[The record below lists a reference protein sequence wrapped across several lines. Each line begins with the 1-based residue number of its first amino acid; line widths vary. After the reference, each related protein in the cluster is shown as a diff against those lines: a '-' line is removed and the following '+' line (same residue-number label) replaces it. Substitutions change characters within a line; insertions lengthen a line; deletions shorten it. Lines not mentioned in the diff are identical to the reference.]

1 MVVDLYEPQYLAL
14 IVFGG
19 FVALSFVV
27 YAFSAFG
34 IQEKSYEQAV
44 AEQRARLEKEQIQQR
59 EGKRQKR
66 KQFFEKKKRER
77 EKHDSSPGILRQEVA
92 QAIDPYVEEVEQAPP
107 TPPPVKEEK
116 VKPEKVKPSP
126 KKPKQPKPPKQS
138 PVEETIFEAKPAPVQ
153 ETLPPPKEA
162 HTTKSKPPKV
172 VEEQVQKK
180 EAPVVAAAAPPL
192 ASPSKAKAKA
202 KTAAGDGDPSALKGK
217 TLISAVKS
225 APLKDAE
232 IQQLIEILLNRQGGS
247 ASADDWVKANQRND
261 PVSALKKQLQEK
273 EQALHNEMLL
283 AQAASQKVKELRH
296 ELNHQKEHSGSV
308 ETQFKMKLDSQAREI
323 EAFHVRMQQSHD
335 SHTHDTQALQARIK
349 QLQTVLD
356 ESKVDVVNQLR
367 EENNRLKTEAGHA
380 AQQKEQLMGQELA
393 RLQTELQKVQSKLT
407 STEDLMRQGEEHR
420 RTLETQNN
428 QFKQQRSSE
437 QRESEAALS
446 KRLAEVGEELRKAE
460 AHNQSLAQAM
470 EAANGETEKF
480 KGQVTELR
488 RLDGDR
494 NNTLQAIQAKLKES
508 ECQCQNLEGKV
519 RTVESQLA
527 EKEQQKTQAVQEVEN
542 LKKEKDSLQ
551 EMLRTQEK
559 RSEAEGQ
566 EAPPPAN
573 GDVTQT
579 DSAPKEPSILL
590 KEHNNLLADK
600 TKAIEGLEQE
610 LNSSKSELTQLQS
623 LIEQQK
629 QRNNNLREKNR
640 KLMEVVSAAEQ
651 SRAENAGQ
659 TAKTLKDEIQTAI
672 VKEQSSVKT
681 VLERLFPTVTLEPS
695 QDNKDWLAK
704 FEEQAGQVLSSQSSS
719 NSQVDEYVLKVNT
732 LEAEKEQLS
741 SQCQHYQSVL
751 ADTGSYWSNWLML
764 QEGMVNKL
772 QQSVETEEERFKGRI
787 HTLEA
792 EKEQLDRKCKEL
804 QGAGVSR
811 GGQEALKR
819 LEDKNRELSD
829 QNEELERRVE
839 SAEERLDAAEA
850 RLRDRI
856 GEMEKEKVQLTAQ
869 CHHYQVVLKETEAIL
884 NKLQSSVETE
894 EVKWEERLNQ
904 TESNLGQAKS
914 EVNSLQ
920 QELASLSSSQSQA
933 HKTTENSRLSSEL
946 EEAQATI
953 ETLRRDQEAAA
964 SNYETTSQE
973 LEELKTQLHQL
984 KEQLEAANQRVE
996 QSHDREEENQ
1006 ETKNRLSSSEAEV
1019 KRLSADL
1026 EQAKAKLS
1034 DLQSKVTSADGQ
1046 GEEVKALQK
1055 QLAESQS
1062 RLDAS
1067 EKEISSLKEAAAS
1080 APAGGDDGAKEKLI
1094 KALIE
1099 AEEKASAQQKE
1110 IATLNDNLKKEKTLT
1125 QDLGKAAAKLQ
1136 AMLKKTQTALN
1147 TEKDTVAKL
1156 KMQNGAK
1163 EGAQG
1168 STSLTESQVEL
1179 QLADAANE
1187 ETKQADGTGV

>member
-92 QAIDPYVEEVEQAPP
+92 QAIDPYVEEMEQAPP
-107 TPPPVKEEK
+107 SPPPVKEEK

-172 VEEQVQKK
+172 VEEQVQKN
-180 EAPVVAAAAPPL
+180 EAPEVAAAAPPL

-202 KTAAGDGDPSALKGK
+202 KTAAGDGEPSALKGK

-308 ETQFKMKLDSQAREI
+308 ETQFKMKLESQAREI

-356 ESKVDVVNQLR
+356 DSKVDVVNQLR

-437 QRESEAALS
+437 QRESEAAVS

-460 AHNQSLAQAM
+460 ARNQSLAQAM

-629 QRNNNLREKNR
+629 QRNN
-640 KLMEVVSAAEQ
+640 
-651 SRAENAGQ
+651 
-659 TAKTLKDEIQTAI
+659 DEIQTAV
-672 VKEQSSVKT
+672 VKEQSTVKT

-704 FEEQAGQVLSSQSSS
+704 FEEQAGQVLNSQSSS

-751 ADTGSYWSNWLML
+751 ADT
-764 QEGMVNKL
+764 EGMVDKL
-772 QQSVETEEERFKGRI
+772 QQSVESEEERFKGRI

-819 LEDKNRELSD
+819 LEDKNSELSD

-839 SAEERLDAAEA
+839 SAEERLDTAEA

-914 EVNSLQ
+914 EVDSLQ
-920 QELASLSSSQSQA
+920 EELASLSSSQSQ
-933 HKTTENSRLSSEL
+933 TTENSRLSSEL

-953 ETLRRDQEAAA
+953 ETLRRDQQAAA

-1026 EQAKAKLS
+1026 EQAKASLS
-1034 DLQSKVTSADGQ
+1034 DLQSKITSSEGQ

-1067 EKEISSLKEAAAS
+1067 EKEISSLKEAAAA
-1080 APAGGDDGAKEKLI
+1080 APAGGDDGAKEKLN
-1094 KALIE
+1094 KALSE
-1099 AEEKASAQQKE
+1099 AEEKAAAQQKE
-1110 IATLNDNLKKEKTLT
+1110 IATLNDNLKKERTLT

-1136 AMLKKTQTALN
+1136 AMLKKTQTSLN
-1147 TEKDTVAKL
+1147 TEKETVAKL
-1156 KMQNGAK
+1156 KMQSGAK
-1163 EGAQG
+1163 EGAQE

>member
-92 QAIDPYVEEVEQAPP
+92 QAIDPYVEEMEQAPP
-107 TPPPVKEEK
+107 SPPPVKEEK

-172 VEEQVQKK
+172 VEEQVQKN
-180 EAPVVAAAAPPL
+180 EAPEVAAAAPPL

-202 KTAAGDGDPSALKGK
+202 KTAAGDGEPSALKGK

-308 ETQFKMKLDSQAREI
+308 ETQFKMKLESQAREI

-356 ESKVDVVNQLR
+356 DSKVDVVNQLR

-437 QRESEAALS
+437 QRESEAAVS

-460 AHNQSLAQAM
+460 ARNQSLAQAM

-659 TAKTLKDEIQTAI
+659 TAKTLKDEIQTAV
-672 VKEQSSVKT
+672 VKEQSTVKT

-704 FEEQAGQVLSSQSSS
+704 FEEQAGQVLNSQSSS

-751 ADTGSYWSNWLML
+751 ADT
-764 QEGMVNKL
+764 
-772 QQSVETEEERFKGRI
+772 
-787 HTLEA
+787 
-792 EKEQLDRKCKEL
+792 
-804 QGAGVSR
+804 
-811 GGQEALKR
+811 
-819 LEDKNRELSD
+819 
-829 QNEELERRVE
+829 
-839 SAEERLDAAEA
+839 
-850 RLRDRI
+850 
-856 GEMEKEKVQLTAQ
+856 
-869 CHHYQVVLKETEAIL
+869 EAIL

-914 EVNSLQ
+914 EVDSLQ
-920 QELASLSSSQSQA
+920 EELASLSSSQSQ
-933 HKTTENSRLSSEL
+933 KTTENSRLSSEL

-953 ETLRRDQEAAA
+953 ETLRRDQQAAA

-1026 EQAKAKLS
+1026 EQAKASLS
-1034 DLQSKVTSADGQ
+1034 DLQSKITSSEGQ

-1067 EKEISSLKEAAAS
+1067 EKEISSLKEAAAA
-1080 APAGGDDGAKEKLI
+1080 APAGGDDGAKEKLN
-1094 KALIE
+1094 KALSE
-1099 AEEKASAQQKE
+1099 AEEKAAAQQKE
-1110 IATLNDNLKKEKTLT
+1110 IATLNDNLKKERTLT

-1136 AMLKKTQTALN
+1136 AMLKKTQTSLN
-1147 TEKDTVAKL
+1147 TEKETVAKL
-1156 KMQNGAK
+1156 KMQSGAK
-1163 EGAQG
+1163 EG
-1168 STSLTESQVEL
+1168 
-1179 QLADAANE
+1179 
-1187 ETKQADGTGV
+1187 TKQADGTGV

>member
-1 MVVDLYEPQYLAL
+1 MVVDLYEPQTLAL
-14 IVFGG
+14 VVFGG

-27 YAFSAFG
+27 YLFSAFG

-44 AEQRARLEKEQIQQR
+44 AEQRARLEKEQVQQR

-107 TPPPVKEEK
+107 SPPPVKEEK
-116 VKPEKVKPSP
+116 VKPA
-126 KKPKQPKPPKQS
+126 KKPKQPKPPKQA
-138 PVEETIFEAKPAPVQ
+138 PVEEIIFEAKPAPVQ
-153 ETLPPPKEA
+153 ETVAPPKET

-172 VEEQVQKK
+172 VEEQVQKR
-180 EAPVVAAAAPPL
+180 EAPVVHAAAPPQ
-192 ASPSKAKAKA
+192 ASPAKTKT
-202 KTAAGDGDPSALKGK
+202 KTRTAAGDGEPPALRGK
-217 TLISAVKS
+217 PLISAVKS

-247 ASADDWVKANQRND
+247 ASADDWVKANQRSD

-308 ETQFKMKLDSQAREI
+308 EAQYKMKLESQAREV
-323 EAFHVRMQQSHD
+323 EAFHARMQQSHE
-335 SHTHDTQALQARIK
+335 SHTHESQALQARIK
-349 QLQTVLD
+349 QLQSMLD

-380 AQQKEQLMGQELA
+380 SSQKEQLMGQELA

-407 STEDLMRQGEEHR
+407 STEGQLRQGEEVR

-437 QRESEAALS
+437 QREGEAAMS
-446 KRLAEVGEELRKAE
+446 KRLAEVSEGLRKEE
-460 AHNQSLAQAM
+460 ARNQSLAQAM
-470 EAANGETEKF
+470 EAAKGETDNF
-480 KGQVTELR
+480 KGQVSELR

-494 NNTLQAIQAKLKES
+494 NTTLQAIQAKLKDS

-527 EKEQQKTQAVQEVEN
+527 EKEQQKSKAVQEVET
-542 LKKEKDSLQ
+542 LRKEKDSLQ

-566 EAPPPAN
+566 EAPPTAN

-590 KEHNNLLADK
+590 KEHNVMLADK
-600 TKAIEGLEQE
+600 TKAIEGLEEQ
-610 LNSSKSELTQLQS
+610 LNSSKTELSTLQAV
-623 LIEQQK
+623 IEQSK

-640 KLMEVVSAAEQ
+640 KLMDVVSAAEK

-659 TAKTLKDEIQTAI
+659 TSETLKDEIQAAI

-681 VLERLFPTVTLEPS
+681 VLEKLFPSVSLGTS
-695 QDNKDWLAK
+695 QDNKNWLNK
-704 FEEQAGQVLSSQSSS
+704 FEEDASKVLSSKSSS
-719 NSQVDEYVLKVNT
+719 NSQVEEYVLKVNT

-751 ADTGSYWSNWLML
+751 ADT
-764 QEGMVNKL
+764 
-772 QQSVETEEERFKGRI
+772 
-787 HTLEA
+787 
-792 EKEQLDRKCKEL
+792 
-804 QGAGVSR
+804 
-811 GGQEALKR
+811 
-819 LEDKNRELSD
+819 
-829 QNEELERRVE
+829 E
-839 SAEERLDAAEA
+839 S
-850 RLRDRI
+850 
-856 GEMEKEKVQLTAQ
+856 
-869 CHHYQVVLKETEAIL
+869 IL
-884 NKLQSSVETE
+884 NKLQSSVESE
-894 EVKWEERLNQ
+894 EINWEEKLNQ

-920 QELASLSSSQSQA
+920 EELASLSSTESQLA
-933 HKTTENSRLSSEL
+933 ERYEIPYMKTTENSRLASDL
-946 EEAQATI
+946 EEAQTTI
-953 ETLRRDQEAAA
+953 ETLRRDQESAA
-964 SNYETTSQE
+964 SSYETTSHE
-973 LEELKTQLHQL
+973 LEALKAQLHQL

-996 QSHDREEENQ
+996 QSHDKEEKNE
-1006 ETKNRLSSSEAEV
+1006 ETKNKLSSSEAEV
-1019 KRLSADL
+1019 KRVSAEL
-1026 EQAKAKLS
+1026 EQAKASLA
-1034 DLQSKVTSADGQ
+1034 DLQSKVASSESQ
-1046 GEEVKALQK
+1046 GEGVSALQK
-1055 QLAESQS
+1055 QLAEAKS
-1062 RLDAS
+1062 RSEAA
-1067 EKEISSLKEAAAS
+1067 EKEVSSLKEAAAA
-1080 APAGGDDGAKEKLI
+1080 APAGGDDGAKEKLA
-1094 KALIE
+1094 K
-1099 AEEKASAQQKE
+1099 AEEKAAAQQKE
-1110 IATLNDNLKKEKTLT
+1110 LTTLNESLKKEKSLT

-1136 AMLKKTQTALN
+1136 VMLKKTQTALN
-1147 TEKDTVAKL
+1147 TEKETVAKL
-1156 KMQNGAK
+1156 KMQNGAAK
-1163 EGAQG
+1163 EVSKQAEG

>member
-1 MVVDLYEPQYLAL
+1 MVVDLYEPQTLAL
-14 IVFGG
+14 VVFGG

-27 YAFSAFG
+27 YLFSAFG

-44 AEQRARLEKEQIQQR
+44 AEQRARLEKEQVQQR

-107 TPPPVKEEK
+107 SPPPVKEEK
-116 VKPEKVKPSP
+116 VKPA
-126 KKPKQPKPPKQS
+126 KKPKQPKPPKQA
-138 PVEETIFEAKPAPVQ
+138 PVEEIIFEAKPAPVQ
-153 ETLPPPKEA
+153 ETVAPPKET

-172 VEEQVQKK
+172 VEEQVQKR
-180 EAPVVAAAAPPL
+180 EAPVVHAAAPPQ
-192 ASPSKAKAKA
+192 ASPAKTKT
-202 KTAAGDGDPSALKGK
+202 KTRTAAGDGEPPALRGK
-217 TLISAVKS
+217 PLISAVKS

-247 ASADDWVKANQRND
+247 ASADDWVKANQRSD

-308 ETQFKMKLDSQAREI
+308 EAQYKMKLESQAREV
-323 EAFHVRMQQSHD
+323 EAFHARMQQSHE
-335 SHTHDTQALQARIK
+335 SHTHESQALQARIK
-349 QLQTVLD
+349 QLQSMLD

-380 AQQKEQLMGQELA
+380 SSQKEQLMGQELA

-407 STEDLMRQGEEHR
+407 STEGQLRQGEEVR

-437 QRESEAALS
+437 QREGEAAMS
-446 KRLAEVGEELRKAE
+446 KRLAEVSEGLRKEE
-460 AHNQSLAQAM
+460 ARNQSLAQAM
-470 EAANGETEKF
+470 EAAKGETDNF
-480 KGQVTELR
+480 KGQVSELR

-494 NNTLQAIQAKLKES
+494 NTTLQAIQAKLKDS

-527 EKEQQKTQAVQEVEN
+527 EKEQQKSKAVQEVET
-542 LKKEKDSLQ
+542 LRKEKDSLQ

-566 EAPPPAN
+566 EAPPTAN

-590 KEHNNLLADK
+590 KEHNVMLADK
-600 TKAIEGLEQE
+600 TKAIEGLEEQ
-610 LNSSKSELTQLQS
+610 LNSSKTELSTLQAV
-623 LIEQQK
+623 IEQSK
-629 QRNNNLREKNR
+629 QRNN
-640 KLMEVVSAAEQ
+640 
-651 SRAENAGQ
+651 
-659 TAKTLKDEIQTAI
+659 DEIQAAI

-681 VLERLFPTVTLEPS
+681 VLEKLFPSVSLGTS
-695 QDNKDWLAK
+695 QDNKNWLNK
-704 FEEQAGQVLSSQSSS
+704 FEEDASKVLSSKSSS
-719 NSQVDEYVLKVNT
+719 NSQVEEYVLKVNT

-751 ADTGSYWSNWLML
+751 ADT
-764 QEGMVNKL
+764 EGMVNKL
-772 QQSVETEEERFKGRI
+772 QQSVESEEERFEGRI
-787 HTLEA
+787 HALEA
-792 EKEQLDRKCKEL
+792 EKEQLTREL
-804 QGAGVSR
+804 QGQGAAVSR

-819 LEDKNRELSD
+819 LEKKNKELSD
-829 QNEELERRVE
+829 QNEELGRRVE
-839 SAEERLDAAEA
+839 SAEERLDSAEA

-869 CHHYQVVLKETEAIL
+869 CHHYQVVLRETESIL
-884 NKLQSSVETE
+884 NKLQSSVESE
-894 EVKWEERLNQ
+894 EINWEEKLNQ

-920 QELASLSSSQSQA
+920 EELASLSSTESQLA
-933 HKTTENSRLSSEL
+933 ERYEIPYMKTTENSRLASDL
-946 EEAQATI
+946 EEAQTTI
-953 ETLRRDQEAAA
+953 ETLRRDQESAA
-964 SNYETTSQE
+964 SSYETTSHE
-973 LEELKTQLHQL
+973 LEALKAQLHQL

-996 QSHDREEENQ
+996 QSHDKEEKNE
-1006 ETKNRLSSSEAEV
+1006 ETKNKLSSSEAEV
-1019 KRLSADL
+1019 KRVSAEL
-1026 EQAKAKLS
+1026 EQAKASLA
-1034 DLQSKVTSADGQ
+1034 DLQSKVASSESQ
-1046 GEEVKALQK
+1046 GEGVSALQK
-1055 QLAESQS
+1055 QLAEAKS
-1062 RLDAS
+1062 RSEAA
-1067 EKEISSLKEAAAS
+1067 EKEVSSLKEAAAA
-1080 APAGGDDGAKEKLI
+1080 APAGGDDGAKEKLA
-1094 KALIE
+1094 K
-1099 AEEKASAQQKE
+1099 AEEKAAAQQKE
-1110 IATLNDNLKKEKTLT
+1110 LTTLNESLKKEKSLT

-1136 AMLKKTQTALN
+1136 VMLKKTQTALN
-1147 TEKDTVAKL
+1147 TEKETVAKL
-1156 KMQNGAK
+1156 KMQNGAAK
-1163 EGAQG
+1163 EVSKQAEG

>member
-92 QAIDPYVEEVEQAPP
+92 QAIDPYVEEMEQAPP
-107 TPPPVKEEK
+107 SPPPVKEEK

-172 VEEQVQKK
+172 VEEQVQKN
-180 EAPVVAAAAPPL
+180 EAPEVAAAAPPL

-202 KTAAGDGDPSALKGK
+202 KTAAGDGEPSALKGK

-308 ETQFKMKLDSQAREI
+308 ETQFKMKLESQAREI

-356 ESKVDVVNQLR
+356 DSKVDVVNQLR

-437 QRESEAALS
+437 QRESEAAVS

-460 AHNQSLAQAM
+460 ARNQSLAQAM

-629 QRNNNLREKNR
+629 QRNN
-640 KLMEVVSAAEQ
+640 
-651 SRAENAGQ
+651 
-659 TAKTLKDEIQTAI
+659 DEIQTAV
-672 VKEQSSVKT
+672 VKEQSTVKT

-704 FEEQAGQVLSSQSSS
+704 FEEQAGQVLNSQSSS

-764 QEGMVNKL
+764 QEGMVDKL
-772 QQSVETEEERFKGRI
+772 QQSVESEEERFKGRI

-819 LEDKNRELSD
+819 LEDKNSELSD

-839 SAEERLDAAEA
+839 SAEERLDTAEA

-914 EVNSLQ
+914 EVDSLQ
-920 QELASLSSSQSQA
+920 EELASLSSSQSQ
-933 HKTTENSRLSSEL
+933 TTENSRLSSEL

-953 ETLRRDQEAAA
+953 ETLRRDQQAAA

-1026 EQAKAKLS
+1026 EQAKASLS
-1034 DLQSKVTSADGQ
+1034 DLQSKITSSEGQ

-1067 EKEISSLKEAAAS
+1067 EKEISSLKEAAAA
-1080 APAGGDDGAKEKLI
+1080 APAGGDDGAKEKLN
-1094 KALIE
+1094 KALSE
-1099 AEEKASAQQKE
+1099 AEEKAAAQQKE
-1110 IATLNDNLKKEKTLT
+1110 IATLNDNLKKERTLT

-1136 AMLKKTQTALN
+1136 AMLKKTQTSLN
-1147 TEKDTVAKL
+1147 TEKETVAKL
-1156 KMQNGAK
+1156 KMQSGAK
-1163 EGAQG
+1163 EGAQE

>member
-751 ADTGSYWSNWLML
+751 ADT
-764 QEGMVNKL
+764 
-772 QQSVETEEERFKGRI
+772 
-787 HTLEA
+787 
-792 EKEQLDRKCKEL
+792 
-804 QGAGVSR
+804 
-811 GGQEALKR
+811 
-819 LEDKNRELSD
+819 
-829 QNEELERRVE
+829 
-839 SAEERLDAAEA
+839 
-850 RLRDRI
+850 
-856 GEMEKEKVQLTAQ
+856 
-869 CHHYQVVLKETEAIL
+869 EAIL

-920 QELASLSSSQSQA
+920 QELASLSSSQSQ
-933 HKTTENSRLSSEL
+933 KTTENSRLSSEL

>member
-92 QAIDPYVEEVEQAPP
+92 QAIDPYVEEMEQAPP
-107 TPPPVKEEK
+107 SPPPVKEEK

-172 VEEQVQKK
+172 VEEQVQKN
-180 EAPVVAAAAPPL
+180 EAPEVAAAAPPL

-202 KTAAGDGDPSALKGK
+202 KTAAGDGEPSALKGK

-308 ETQFKMKLDSQAREI
+308 ETQFKMKLESQAREI

-356 ESKVDVVNQLR
+356 DSKVDVVNQLR

-437 QRESEAALS
+437 QRESEAAVS

-460 AHNQSLAQAM
+460 ARNQSLAQAM

-629 QRNNNLREKNR
+629 QRNN
-640 KLMEVVSAAEQ
+640 
-651 SRAENAGQ
+651 
-659 TAKTLKDEIQTAI
+659 DEIQTAV
-672 VKEQSSVKT
+672 VKEQSTVKT

-704 FEEQAGQVLSSQSSS
+704 FEEQAGQVLNSQSSS

-751 ADTGSYWSNWLML
+751 ADT
-764 QEGMVNKL
+764 
-772 QQSVETEEERFKGRI
+772 
-787 HTLEA
+787 
-792 EKEQLDRKCKEL
+792 
-804 QGAGVSR
+804 
-811 GGQEALKR
+811 
-819 LEDKNRELSD
+819 
-829 QNEELERRVE
+829 
-839 SAEERLDAAEA
+839 
-850 RLRDRI
+850 
-856 GEMEKEKVQLTAQ
+856 
-869 CHHYQVVLKETEAIL
+869 EAIL

-904 TESNLGQAKS
+904 TESNLGQ
-914 EVNSLQ
+914 
-920 QELASLSSSQSQA
+920 
-933 HKTTENSRLSSEL
+933 KTTENSRLSSEL

-953 ETLRRDQEAAA
+953 ETLRRDQQAAA

-1026 EQAKAKLS
+1026 EQAKASLS
-1034 DLQSKVTSADGQ
+1034 DLQSKITSSEGQ

-1067 EKEISSLKEAAAS
+1067 EKEISSLKEAAAA
-1080 APAGGDDGAKEKLI
+1080 APAGGDDGAKEKLN
-1094 KALIE
+1094 KALSE
-1099 AEEKASAQQKE
+1099 AEEKAAAQQKE
-1110 IATLNDNLKKEKTLT
+1110 IATLNDNLKKERTLT

-1136 AMLKKTQTALN
+1136 AMLKKTQTSLN
-1147 TEKDTVAKL
+1147 TEKETVAKL
-1156 KMQNGAK
+1156 KMQSGAK
-1163 EGAQG
+1163 EGAQE